1 VRNELRWIV
10 DEVMEDLGARD
21 EDTETDK
28 KGARCC
34 HWEGQLVF
42 VDVQGKEEL
51 DADSID
57 DGALDEEV
65 A

>member
-1 VRNELRWIV
+1 
-10 DEVMEDLGARD
+10 MEDLGARD